1 MVKRKMIK
9 NLIWDLGSLILRR
22 VKEPTSVVSIA
33 VLLSYFGI
41 SDSQAISESIQSI
54 LRGVAGL
61 YGILRSDKSEWWI

>member
-1 MVKRKMIK
+1 MVKIKMIK
-9 NLIWDLGSLILRR
+9 NIIWDLGALILRR

-54 LRGVAGL
+54 LIGLAGL